1 MVTKTQLKLAYA
13 NGNFLAGVTECPR
26 RRNLMGFRDG
36 LIQGFPLCPSNQLL
50 PPILYSCFHGIGF
63 ILRSHMVA
71 KCSGLT
77 LSRKE

>member
-1 MVTKTQLKLAYA
+1 
-13 NGNFLAGVTECPR
+13 
-26 RRNLMGFRDG
+26 MGFRDG
-36 LIQGFPLCPSNQLL
+36 LIQGFPLCPSNQHL
-50 PPILYSCFHGIGF
+50 PTILYSCFPGVGF